1 MLMTLIWHW
10 GLKLPSSTVASQ
22 VYLSIHQGPRAKI
35 FFLFVYD
42 IENHLFGATR
52 QMTKSHK
59 LGQKKVK
66 LGNEKQSELHNR
78 IKAAKGGS
86 YESSETVSQLS
97 KQK

>member
-10 GLKLPSSTVASQ
+10 GLKLPSPIHRHP
-22 VYLSIHQGPRAKI
+22 SIPIHTPRAQSQN

>member
-1 MLMTLIWHW
+1 
-10 GLKLPSSTVASQ
+10 
-22 VYLSIHQGPRAKI
+22 
-35 FFLFVYD
+35 
-42 IENHLFGATR
+42 
-52 QMTKSHK
+52 MTKSHK

-97 KQK
+97 KQKWYMKENIFVIPDGSLLIGDCNKSQITFTD